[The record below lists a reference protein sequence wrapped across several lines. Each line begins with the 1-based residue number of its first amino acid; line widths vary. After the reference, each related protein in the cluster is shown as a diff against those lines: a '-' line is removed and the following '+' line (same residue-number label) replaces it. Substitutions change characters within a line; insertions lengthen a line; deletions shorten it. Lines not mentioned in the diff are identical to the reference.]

1 MSCDRKLFQKL
12 QAGWIIKSGHNPSQ
26 ELQLKC
32 SVLTDLFTVLKFSL
46 TISYGSF
53 LADNLSFR
61 FSFGCQDNTL

>member
-1 MSCDRKLFQKL
+1 M
-12 QAGWIIKSGHNPSQ
+12 
-26 ELQLKC
+26 
-32 SVLTDLFTVLKFSL
+32 DLFTVLKFSL